1 MNLVILD
8 RDGVINEDAP
18 DYVKTPEEWKPIPGS
33 LEAVAKLH
41 QAGFYVAIAS
51 NQSAVGRGLITLETL
66 SRIQR
71 KMDQALDELGAGIDA
86 LFFCPHVPGTGCNCR
101 KPKPGLLEDV
111 GRRLNVSLDD
121 VPFIGDTQKDVDAAT
136 AVGAR
141 PMLVL
146 TGKGRATAQSPD
158 FPRDVPVYEDL
169 AAAVDA
175 LLESA

>member
-8 RDGVINEDAP
+8 RDGVINEDTP

-33 LEAVAKLH
+33 LEAIAKLH

-71 KMDQALDELGAGIDA
+71 KMDQALDELGARIDA
-86 LFFCPHVPGTGCNCR
+86 LFFCPHTPGAGCGCR
-101 KPKPGLLEDV
+101 KPKPGLLEDL
-111 GRRLNVSLDD
+111 GRRLNVGLAG
-121 VPFIGDTQKDVDAAT
+121 VPFIGDTQKDVDAAR
-136 AVGAR
+136 AVGAQ

-146 TGKGRATAQSPD
+146 TGKGKATAQSPD
-158 FPRDVPVYEDL
+158 FPRDVPMYEDL
-169 AAAVDA
+169 AAAADA
-175 LLESA
+175 LVASA